1 MDFGAKIKSLRME
14 LGLTLEEVGKIV
26 GVGKST
32 VRKWESGQIANMRR
46 DKIALLAHA
55 LQISPTE
62 LMGWEKEEPP
72 LPAGAIPYSS
82 MQRIPI
88 IGSVRAGAGGLA
100 LEEVSGYE
108 LADVRNPEEYFFLRV
123 VGDSM
128 SPEINEGDLALVH
141 RQPDIE
147 SGELAV
153 AIINEEE
160 GTIKKIIK
168 RADSIVLQSFNPSP
182 EYMPRI
188 FIGEEMN
195 EVRIAGKVVRTV
207 RIW

>member
-1 MDFGAKIKSLRME
+1 MNFGDKIKALRLE
-14 LGLTLEEVGKIV
+14 LGLTLEEVGQIV

-46 DKIALLAHA
+46 DKIALLAKA
-55 LQISPTE
+55 LRVAPAT
-62 LMGWEKEEPP
+62 LMGWETSEPP
-72 LPAGAIPYSS
+72 LPSNAIPYTPMS
-82 MQRIPI
+82 RIPI

-100 LEEVSGYE
+100 MEEPSGYE
-108 LADVRNPEEYFFLRV
+108 FADVRNPDEYFFLRV

-128 SPEINEGDLALVH
+128 TPDINEGDLALIH
-141 RQPDIE
+141 KQPDVE

-153 AIINEEE
+153 AVIDGEE

-168 RADSIVLQSFNPSP
+168 KSGSLVLQAFNPAHP
-182 EYMPRI
+182 PRL

-195 EVRIAGKVVRTV
+195 EVQIVGKVVRTV